1 MLWIWI
7 YGTATVNFH
16 IHKMKLNGS
25 IKQIRVLIILPFH
38 IEMIQ
43 RNLAVV
49 FLKNLTDML
58 INLGVV
64 CVVSVW
70 AHIVISVLMC
80 HWNVTVG
87 KQLLQVVVIFIFLI
101 WLNLWKIFP
110 NSSVRVKDLI
120 PTLQIILSNF
130 VDAYF
135 RVFVIM
141 VSCIVYVW
149 IITIK
154 KDMIFSQFWIC

>member
-1 MLWIWI
+1 
-7 YGTATVNFH
+7 
-16 IHKMKLNGS
+16 
-25 IKQIRVLIILPFH
+25 
-38 IEMIQ
+38 
-43 RNLAVV
+43 
-49 FLKNLTDML
+49 ML

-101 WLNLWKIFP
+101 WLNLWKTIP

-120 PTLQIILSNF
+120 PTLQIVLSNL
-130 VDAYF
+130 
-135 RVFVIM
+135 
-141 VSCIVYVW
+141 
-149 IITIK
+149 
-154 KDMIFSQFWIC
+154 